1 MAISDQDGYDGGQAL
16 VKALENEG
24 IEYLFGLSG
33 GAALPI
39 FDALVSTD
47 NKMKFVLVRHEQGAS
62 HMADGYARA
71 TGKPAVVLVTS
82 GPGATNTL
90 TGIMTAHMD
99 SVPMLVV
106 TGQQVTGMLGKDAFQ
121 EADIFGITMPIVKHS
136 YLVKETDSIPRI
148 VREAYHIA
156 TTGRPGPVLID
167 VPKDVSQTLMGN
179 GAYQEMDIPGYQ
191 VPEEGDRD
199 VIVQVAAALNA
210 AQRPVILAG
219 HGALIAKASDSVRRL
234 AERLQAPVTTTLLG
248 KGAFPETHPL
258 SLGMLGMHGTA
269 YANKAVVECDLVM
282 SIGSRFD
289 DRIIG
294 QADRFCRNATVIH
307 IDIDPGERGKM
318 IEPDHFIQGDARLV
332 TEELIK
338 HVTRLDTE
346 AWLRKLDR
354 YKVKYPLKYRKQ
366 GGLKMQ
372 HVIDELY
379 RLTEGKAIVST
390 DVGQHQMWAAQ
401 FYKTDYPENWLSS
414 GGAGTMGY
422 GFPAAIGRPVRAA
435 RRSGGGH
442 RRRRRLSD
450 DAVRAGHGVH
460 PQAAAQ
466 GDRAQQPLPGHGA
479 AVAGTVLRRARK
491 RRRSGGQPRLRQ
503 AGRGIRRQGL
513 QPAPSR
519 RRTPGADRRTG
530 VQRRPVRDQR
540 RGGEDRQRV
549 SDDPGR
555 QRPGGHDRGAA
566 NREAGQADRIDLMAM
581 NNGSIHTLSALVA
594 NKPGVLARIAQVFAR
609 RGFNIESAGGVTL
622 EGWRLLAHDHR
633 HQRLRSTGSARS
645 SPRSTS

>member
-1 MAISDQDGYDGGQAL
+1 MAISDRDGYDGGQAL

-167 VPKDVSQTLMGN
+167 VPKDVSQAPMGN
-179 GAYQEMDIPGYQ
+179 GSFQQMDIPGYRI
-191 VPEEGDRD
+191 PDEGDRD
-199 VIVQVAAALNA
+199 VIVQAAAALNA
-210 AQRPVILAG
+210 AKRPVILAG
-219 HGALIAKASDSVRRL
+219 HGALIAKATDSVRRL

-269 YANKAVVECDLVM
+269 YANKAIVECDLVM

-307 IDIDPGERGKM
+307 VDIDPGERGKM

-401 FYKTDYPENWLSS
+401 FYRTDYPENWLSS

-422 GFPAAIGRPVRAA
+422 GFPAAIGAQFGRPDDPVLAIVGDGGFQMTLCELATACIHKLPLKVIVLNNHYLGMVRQWQEMFYEE
-435 RRSGGGH
+435 RESGVDLEGNPDFAK
-442 RRRRRLSD
+442 L
-450 DAVRAGHGVH
+450 AEAY
-460 PQAAAQ
+460 
-466 GDRAQQPLPGHGA
+466 GA
-479 AVAGTVLRRARK
+479 KGFNLRRPGDV
-491 RRRSGGQPRLRQ
+491 RRVLTAALEYNDGPCVINAEVEKTDNVFPMIP
-503 AGRGIRRQGL
+503 AG
-513 QPAPSR
+513 
-519 RRTPGADRRTG
+519 
-530 VQRRPVRDQR
+530 
-540 RGGEDRQRV
+540 
-549 SDDPGR
+549 
-555 QRPGGHDRGAA
+555 
-566 NREAGQADRIDLMAM
+566 
-581 NNGSIHTLSALVA
+581 SALEDMLVEPPTA
-594 NKPGVLARIAQVFAR
+594 KLAKP
-609 RGFNIESAGGVTL
+609 
-622 EGWRLLAHDHR
+622 
-633 HQRLRSTGSARS
+633 TGS
-645 SPRSTS
+645 T